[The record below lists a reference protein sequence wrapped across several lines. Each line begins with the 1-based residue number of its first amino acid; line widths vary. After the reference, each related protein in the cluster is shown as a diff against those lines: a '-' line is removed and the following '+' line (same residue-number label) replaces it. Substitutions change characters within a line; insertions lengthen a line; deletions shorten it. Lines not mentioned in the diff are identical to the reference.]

1 MIHLYTGDG
10 KGKTSAALGLALRA
24 AGAGMRVFIGQFVKG
39 MPYSE
44 MELIRERIPEITLV
58 QYGRGCFI
66 RDAPTAEDVTA
77 ACAGLE
83 DIRRRLAGTDFD
95 VVVLDEV
102 CIALYYG
109 LFSLEVL
116 FDVLNEGRREKEI
129 VLTGRKAPVE
139 LIDFADLVT
148 DMQEIK
154 HYYALGVKAR
164 KGIEY

>member
-66 RDAPTAEDVTA
+66 RDTPAVEDLA
-77 ACAGLE
+77 AARDGLE
-83 DIRRRLAGTDFD
+83 DIRNRLKGIDFD

-102 CIALYYG
+102 CIALHYG
-109 LFSLEVL
+109 LFGLEQLLEVL
-116 FDVLNEGRREKEI
+116 NAGSREKEI
-129 VLTGRKAPVE
+129 VLTGRKAPKE

-148 DMQEIK
+148 DMQEVK
-154 HYYALGVKAR
+154 HYYAVGVKAR
-164 KGIEY
+164 KGFEY